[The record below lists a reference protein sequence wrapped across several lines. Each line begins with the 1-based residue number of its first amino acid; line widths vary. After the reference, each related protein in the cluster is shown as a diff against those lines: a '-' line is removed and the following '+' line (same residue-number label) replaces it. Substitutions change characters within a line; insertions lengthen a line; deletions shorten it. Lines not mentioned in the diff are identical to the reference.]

1 MLLDLDGLSN
11 STSENLNPANQTEVV
26 RYLEDSV
33 NKTAKQHSAAVTKLL
48 TVACCFAFCRSD
60 HITSRFTS
68 YVVCVLSPVTF
79 ISILLSTM
87 AISYA
92 DTSCGVVTGG
102 NFEKTVDVVDQVE
115 PKLKCVQTGAM
126 TLPGQRK
133 PEVGLACLAETEDPE
148 SSAMGPKQMATFEG
162 LAGLSSQGDPPL
174 PKKKNGT
181 DVSWLCLR
189 DFAPKPPGD
198 CCFQVDADQAHAQNV
213 DWQLRPGN
221 SRALVVEHRSG
232 IHWGSLISQWWSDI
246 AFEQTERLI
255 MEPKTR
261 DQLGGKFF
269 HEWFSDVA
277 QYRYGLWNDGDKFFT
292 SYIGHPLQGAVIE
305 AIFWQNDDRVRFSE
319 QDFHSAA
326 YRKALLQTFAF
337 AAVDAVQWKLGPVSE
352 ATIGHVGLPAHWWS
366 TPYFCNLAHAYCHPR
381 TGLNDLVMNEVGGT
395 AMTIGFQWVDK
406 HFQRPM
412 ENRINSRVL
421 INTMRIFTNP
431 PQSLANFFRFRTPWY
446 RDNRD

>member
-1 MLLDLDGLSN
+1 M
-11 STSENLNPANQTEVV
+11 E
-26 RYLEDSV
+26 YSV
-33 NKTAKQHSAAVTKLL
+33 NKTAKEHSATVTKLL
-48 TVACCFAFCRSD
+48 TVPRCFAFCRSGY
-60 HITSRFTS
+60 ITSRFTS
-68 YVVCVLSPVTF
+68 YALCVLSPATF
-79 ISILLSTM
+79 IGILLSTI

-92 DTSCGVVTGG
+92 GTSCGVVNGG
-102 NFEKTVDVVDQVE
+102 SFEKTVEVVEQVE
-115 PKLKCVQTGAM
+115 PKLKCVQTDGV
-126 TLPGQRK
+126 TLPAQRK
-133 PEVGLACLAETEDPE
+133 PEVVLACLTEIEDPE
-148 SSAMGPKQMATFEG
+148 SSAMGPKHMETSEG
-162 LAGLSSQGDPPL
+162 LAGVSSQGDPPL
-174 PKKKNGT
+174 PKKKNAAE
-181 DVSWLCLR
+181 VSWLCPR
-189 DFAPKPPGD
+189 DFATKPPRE
-198 CCFQVDADQAHAQNV
+198 CCFQVDAGQALPQSV
-213 DWQLRPGN
+213 DWQHRPGN
-221 SRALVVEHRSG
+221 PRALVVEHRSG
-232 IHWGSLISQWWSDI
+232 IHWGSLITQWWSDI

-269 HEWFSDVA
+269 HEWFSDVV

-292 SYIGHPLQGAVIE
+292 SYIGHPLQGAVVE
-305 AIFWQNDDRVRFSE
+305 GIFWQNDDRVRFSE

-326 YRKALLQTFAF
+326 YRKALLQAFAF

-412 ENRINSRVL
+412 ENRINSRAL

>member
-1 MLLDLDGLSN
+1 
-11 STSENLNPANQTEVV
+11 
-26 RYLEDSV
+26 V
-33 NKTAKQHSAAVTKLL
+33 NNAAKQLSVAITKLS
-48 TVACCFAFCRSD
+48 TVACCFAFRRTD
-60 HITSRFTS
+60 PITSRFTS
-68 YVVCVLSPVTF
+68 YAVSVLSPVAF
-79 ISILLSTM
+79 ISILLSTI

-92 DTSCGVVTGG
+92 DTSCDVVTGVS
-102 NFEKTVDVVDQVE
+102 FEKTVDVVDQVE
-115 PKLKCVQTGAM
+115 PKLKCVQTGGM
-126 TLPGQRK
+126 TLPRQRK
-133 PEVGLACLAETEDPE
+133 LEVGLACWAETEDPE
-148 SSAMGPKQMATFEG
+148 SSAMEPKQMATSEG
-162 LAGLSSQGDPPL
+162 LAGLSSQRDPAF
-174 PKKKNGT
+174 PKKKDGT
-181 DVSWLCLR
+181 DVWWLCLR
-189 DFAPKPPGD
+189 DFVPKPPGD
-198 CCFQVDADQAHAQNV
+198 SCFQVDADQAHAQSV
-213 DWQLRPGN
+213 DWQLRPGDP
-221 SRALVVEHRSG
+221 RALVVEHHSG

-292 SYIGHPLQGAVIE
+292 SYIGHPLQGAVVE
-305 AIFWQNDDRVRFSE
+305 SIFWQNDDRVRFSE
-319 QDFHSAA
+319 QDFHNAA
-326 YRKALLQTFAF
+326 YRKALLQAFAF

-366 TPYFCNLAHAYCHPR
+366 TPYFCNLTHAYCHPR
-381 TGLNDLVMNEVGGT
+381 TGLDDLVMNEVGGT

-412 ENRINSRVL
+412 ENRVNSRVL

>member
-1 MLLDLDGLSN
+1 MHVDLDGLSN
-11 STSENLNPANQTEVV
+11 SASEILILRTKQRSV
-26 RYLEDSV
+26 RYLENPVNNTVKQLSV
-33 NKTAKQHSAAVTKLL
+33 AVTKLL
-48 TVACCFAFCRSD
+48 TVTCCFAFYRSGP
-60 HITSRFTS
+60 ITSRFTS
-68 YVVCVLSPVTF
+68 YAGSVLTF
-79 ISILLSTM
+79 VSILLSTI
-87 AISYA
+87 AICYA
-92 DTSCGVVTGG
+92 DTSCGVVAGG
-102 NFEKTVDVVDQVE
+102 GFEKTVDVVEQVE
-115 PKLKCVQTGAM
+115 AKPKCVQTTGGM
-126 TLPGQRK
+126 TSLCQRK

-148 SSAMGPKQMATFEG
+148 SSAMGPKQMATSEG
-162 LAGLSSQGDPPL
+162 LAGLSSQGDLAL
-174 PKKKNGT
+174 PKKKDGT
-181 DVSWLCLR
+181 DVWWLCLR
-189 DFAPKPPGD
+189 DFAPKSPGD
-198 CCFQVDADQAHAQNV
+198 SCFQVDADQGHAQSV

-221 SRALVVEHRSG
+221 PRALVVEHRSG
-232 IHWGSLISQWWSDI
+232 IHWGSLITQWWSDI

-269 HEWFSDVA
+269 HEWFSDVV

-292 SYIGHPLQGAVIE
+292 SYIGHPLQGAVVE
-305 AIFWQNDDRVRFSE
+305 GIFWQNDDRVRFSE

-326 YRKALLQTFAF
+326 YRKALLQAFAF

-412 ENRINSRVL
+412 ENRINSRAL